1 MFLEVPAG
9 DAQGNNLQPVF
20 RFYHLA
26 LVHHSHINTVM
37 TAMQVLLCTANQYIS
52 AYTQVVTSTTALSV
66 QAAGIQIGL
75 PAEIGRLLAFL
86 EQTVEASGKGRQLL
100 KQFLPPFLLDNWQ
113 CLVLSEK
120 SL

>member
-1 MFLEVPAG
+1 MCCVM
-9 DAQGNNLQPVF
+9 LQ
-20 RFYHLA
+20 A
-26 LVHHSHINTVM
+26 
-37 TAMQVLLCTANQYIS
+37 VLQTANQYIS
-52 AYTQVVTSTTALSV
+52 AYTQVATSATALSV

-86 EQTVEASGKGRQLL
+86 QQVNTATEAGRSLL

-120 SL
+120 RL

>member
-1 MFLEVPAG
+1 
-9 DAQGNNLQPVF
+9 
-20 RFYHLA
+20 
-26 LVHHSHINTVM
+26 
-37 TAMQVLLCTANQYIS
+37 MQVLLHTANQYIS
-52 AYTQVVTSTTALSV
+52 AYTQVATSTTALSV

-86 EQTVEASGKGRQLL
+86 EQAVRATGKGRQLL
-100 KQFLPPFLLDNWQ
+100 SQFLPPFLLDNWQ